1 MIEDST
7 NPNDLGIDLLRTFVT
22 VVETRNYSKAATLL
36 GLSQPTV
43 SSHVKRLQQQLNA
56 ALFDKSNPGV
66 QLTPQGMTVL
76 DYARRILSLA
86 EELNRQLDR
95 QDTPSADIRI
105 GISNEVRWNIVTILA
120 ELRNEDQDLN
130 FRTHRGSSGELLE
143 RIGRGELDIC
153 AVTQNTEM
161 SVDALL
167 RWRENLVWA
176 AAPARERE
184 LVGPIDIVAPPASC
198 ACRAIMLSALERA
211 KMDFQI
217 RFDASDL
224 DEAIE
229 AAADGLGYIA
239 LLRSNVPSS
248 MHILPTDFGLPA
260 MRDFLYR
267 GVYLN
272 PVTRTASTE
281 RLAHLLAQ
289 TVAPGNSDV
298 GETG

>member
-1 MIEDST
+1 MIEDKT
-7 NPNDLGIDLLRTFVT
+7 NPNDLGIDLLRTFIT
-22 VVETRNYSKAATLL
+22 VVETRNYSKAAALL

-43 SSHVKRLQQQLNA
+43 SSHIKRLQQQLNA

-66 QLTPQGMTVL
+66 QLTPQGTTAL

-86 EELNRQLDR
+86 DELSRQLERRDA
-95 QDTPSADIRI
+95 QSAEIRI

-120 ELRNEDQDLN
+120 ALRNEDPGLN
-130 FRTHRGSSGELLE
+130 FRTYRGSSSELLD
-143 RIGRGELDIC
+143 RINRGELDIC
-153 AVTQNTEM
+153 AVTQNTETNA
-161 SVDALL
+161 DAML
-167 RWRENLVWA
+167 RWRENLVWV

-184 LVGPIDIVAPPASC
+184 LAGSVDIVAPPANC

-248 MHILPTDFGLPA
+248 MRILPADFGLPEIK
-260 MRDFLYR
+260 DFLYR
-267 GVYLN
+267 GIYLN
-272 PVTRTASTE
+272 PATQTASTK

-289 TVAPGNSDV
+289 TVAPGSDDM